1 MPEGLARPRVAGVD
15 GCPGGWIAV
24 IRDVAGDP
32 APTVRLFPRFAD
44 LLRLDPAPAI
54 LAVDMP
60 IGLAERSGLG
70 GRGPERL
77 IRPLLGERQSSVFS
91 VPSRK
96 AVMCEDY
103 GAACQAALETSEPPR
118 KVSRQAFNLFPKIR
132 EIDAVMTPEL
142 EARVFEVHPELAFW
156 RLNGEMPMSLAKKVR
171 NKGSMPGIEQRRA
184 LLEGFGYAP
193 AFWEQKRP
201 RGVGADDLVD
211 AAVNAVIAGRIFRGE
226 AQSFPGE
233 PARDAKGLRMAIWA

>member
-1 MPEGLARPRVAGVD
+1 MPEATTRLAVAGVD

-24 IRDVAGDP
+24 TRAVGGDP
-32 APTVRLFPRFAD
+32 APTFRFFSRFAD
-44 LLRLDPAPAI
+44 LVSFDPAPVI

-60 IGLAERSGLG
+60 IGLAERSGVG
-70 GRGPERL
+70 GRGPERF

-91 VPSRK
+91 VPSRR

-103 GAACQAALETSEPPR
+103 GAACRAALETSEPPR

-142 EARVFEVHPELAFW
+142 EACVYEVHPELAFW
-156 RLNGEMPMSLAKKVR
+156 RLNGEAPMSLPKKVR

-184 LLEGFGYAP
+184 LLGSFGYGP
-193 AFWEQKRP
+193 AFWELKRP
-201 RGVGADDLVD
+201 SGVGADDLVD
-211 AAVNAVIAGRIFRGE
+211 AAVNAVIAERILKGD
-226 AQSFPGE
+226 AQSFPPE
-233 PARDAKGLRMAIWA
+233 PERDAKGLRMAIWA